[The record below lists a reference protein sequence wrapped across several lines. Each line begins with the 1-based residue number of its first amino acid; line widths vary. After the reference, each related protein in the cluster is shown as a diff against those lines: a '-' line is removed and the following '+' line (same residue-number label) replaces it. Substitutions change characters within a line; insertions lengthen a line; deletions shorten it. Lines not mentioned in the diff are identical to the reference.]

1 MRSLQALDF
10 ESCRL
15 GFNQNGYANITKMVS
30 RGTLPTEIP

>member
-15 GFNQNGYANITKMVS
+15 GFNQNGYKIQNKIYT
-30 RGTLPTEIP
+30 